1 MRMPRADITLG
12 VVEVGGFG
20 GYPKTEMHSQVKSL
34 IALAVQTHFRLWALF
49 GVSCLMGQP
58 HHCDCFLRRE
68 FRGHR

>member
-49 GVSCLMGQP
+49 GVSCLVCP
-58 HHCDCFLRRE
+58 SAPL
-68 FRGHR
+68 